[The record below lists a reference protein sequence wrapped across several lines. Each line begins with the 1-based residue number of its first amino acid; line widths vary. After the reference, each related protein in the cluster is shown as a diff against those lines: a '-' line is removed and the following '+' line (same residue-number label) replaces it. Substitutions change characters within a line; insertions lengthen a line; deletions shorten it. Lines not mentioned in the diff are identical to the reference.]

1 MPKLF
6 YRFRSLKS
14 LFDYKELETQTIYF
28 ASHQELNDPME
39 DYKELLFI
47 GNKVI
52 WESLFRHYF
61 MCLEHV
67 SQLLLLC
74 GEEHCKIDID
84 SIPVF
89 KSYDDFPTSIYKEH
103 FQDIEKKFL
112 DQCTLFIKKITTRTT
127 PIRKDELV
135 FYLDTVHNLAI
146 AIIYK
151 SFQQRNFMQKSKVE
165 LPQDTKQLELT
176 INMILNFRT

>member
-1 MPKLF
+1 MSQTF
-6 YRFRSLKS
+6 YRFRSVDKLIG
-14 LFDYKELETQTIYF
+14 DVEELDKQNVFF
-28 ASHQELNDPME
+28 AHPKQLNDPME
-39 DYKELLFI
+39 DYKDLLFI
-47 GNKVI
+47 GNEVI

-112 DQCTLFIKKITTRTT
+112 DQCTLFIKKIICFNIIVGDKLLYSTKV
-127 PIRKDELV
+127 PSIIISGFSFKFNFFLV
-135 FYLDTVHNLAI
+135 N
-146 AIIYK
+146 
-151 SFQQRNFMQKSKVE
+151 
-165 LPQDTKQLELT
+165 
-176 INMILNFRT
+176 ILNTLYS